1 MKKKHVNNSE
11 KKTLNL
17 RDFPPQSSVK
27 RPKQQLSF
35 LFVQSVSVHTC
46 HRRRDTCME
55 KFQNKILKAVVK
67 DEIKIY
73 NMTFFC
79 FF

>member
-1 MKKKHVNNSE
+1 MKKNTLIIQR

-27 RPKQQLSF
+27 RPKQQLF
-35 LFVQSVSVHTC
+35 LFVQSVSVHAC
-46 HRRRDTCME
+46 RRRRDTCME

-73 NMTFFC
+73 TMTIFFC
-79 FF
+79 K